1 MLVNNIV
8 IGLSIGFSKILEVNG
23 VGYKVVLG
31 NKILDLSLGFSYL
44 VKYFILVGIEMVV
57 EKNMIIIKGSDK

>member
-8 IGLSIGFSKILEVNG
+8 IGLSIGFIKILEVNG

>member
-57 EKNMIIIKGSDK
+57 EKNMIMIKGSDK